1 MKATKDLGPLK
12 TALDKIEMLKKEI
25 TAKRDELR
33 KAVDE
38 VEGILETL
46 DETVNGLESG
56 AREFERAVDAM
67 SEYL

>member
-12 TALDKIEMLKKEI
+12 TSLAKIERLKKEI
-25 TAKRDELR
+25 AAKRDELR